1 MVELLLFRGSCEL
14 FTLELSDAAFIF
26 IFIFLT
32 ITTYFV
38 LPNVYYE

>member
-14 FTLELSDAAFIF
+14 FTLELSDAAFF
-26 IFIFLT
+26 YFYFFLT

>member
-26 IFIFLT
+26 IFIF
-32 ITTYFV
+32 F
-38 LPNVYYE
+38 NYYYLFCLAKCLL